1 MTRGPLTFLFALLLG
16 ALTLGAP
23 IAPSVGPSV
32 AQAQDPQSILP
43 SLSQEQRAFVAEV
56 ERYLNNLHTVQ
67 ARFLQISSTG
77 NYAEG
82 SLYISRPN
90 RMRLEYDPPSDEVLL
105 VANGSHLVFYD
116 KKLDQVSYV
125 GLDSTPLGVLLREH
139 FTLTDPSIVIT
150 AYREAAGVV
159 EIALVQSDDPG
170 QGTLTLVFTKSP
182 VELRQWRVLDAQN
195 TEVTV
200 SLFNPRTGIALDRHL
215 FIFDQDKERR

>member
-1 MTRGPLTFLFALLLG
+1 MTRRLFIRLFALFLG
-16 ALTLGAP
+16 LSSLGG
-23 IAPSVGPSV
+23 VTRV
-32 AQAQDPQSILP
+32 AWGQEPQSILP
-43 SLSQEQRAFVAEV
+43 ALTQDQRAFVAAV
-56 ERYLNNLHTVQ
+56 ESYLNKMTTVQ

-82 SLYISRPN
+82 TLYISRPN
-90 RMRLEYDPPSDEVLL
+90 RMRLEYDPPNDEILL
-105 VANGSHLVFYD
+105 LANGSHLVFYD
-116 KKLDQVSYV
+116 KELNQVSYV

-139 FTLTDPSIVIT
+139 FSLTDPEIVIT

-159 EIALVQSDDPG
+159 EISMVQADDPG

-182 VELRQWRVLDAQN
+182 IELRQWRVLDAQN

-200 SLFNPRTGIALDRHL
+200 SLFNPRSGIAFDRHL